1 MNQSAFRVL
10 LSGAALIAA
19 LGTGLASAQSS
30 ATPPSASPGAPPAA
44 ATPGAPPGPGGPR
57 GGHCGTDG
65 PAGARGSG
73 KHHGAMM
80 NWLDTDADGQI
91 SRAELES
98 ANQARLAGE
107 LKAFDTADL
116 NKDSKLSRNEMKA
129 FRDAMRA
136 EGGLGGRGCAPGGPG
151 GSGAPGGRPPAPPA
165 KPAA

>member
-1 MNQSAFRVL
+1 
-10 LSGAALIAA
+10 
-19 LGTGLASAQSS
+19 
-30 ATPPSASPGAPPAA
+30 
-44 ATPGAPPGPGGPR
+44 
-57 GGHCGTDG
+57 
-65 PAGARGSG
+65 
-73 KHHGAMM
+73 MM

-116 NKDSKLSRNEMKA
+116 NQDSKLSRNEMKA

-136 EGGLGGRGCAPGGPG
+136 EGGLGGRGCAAGGPG